1 MSPHMASPT
10 YDAAYQYPLLPA
22 GDGETAA
29 EGVTDGIRETDDEA
43 VEVEVPE
50 GRAPGELLLDLLGEG
65 VGTGDIDADLE
76 ADGTTAGDRE
86 GDTFVPSEGHVRART

>member
-1 MSPHMASPT
+1 MASPT
-10 YDAAYQYPLLPA
+10 YEAAYQYPLLPV
-22 GDGETAA
+22 GDGETSA
-29 EGVTDGIRETDDEA
+29 EGDAVADGIRETDDEA
-43 VEVEVPE
+43 VEVEVAE

-86 GDTFVPSEGHVRART
+86 GDTLVPSEGHVRART